1 MLCAACPKVTIFP
14 GVVFICLTLKCP
26 SFATGVFSIEMFRR
40 VAQAFDLAAALSD
53 VAKGLKKKM
62 EDITW
67 AAAIGEIR
75 AAHSITRI
83 HTQTIMSAL
92 RLPFHHVVLPVYH
105 LHRLPIAIPPHR
117 IACKRCW
124 LVLGLWH
131 PKAPILIHRLF
142 YNVEGFS
149 FFVGGTMLHI
159 RLLFFKS
166 VIVPRD
172 WTEKNLAAFL
182 PRWSRA
188 LPRLA
193 CLYIPAAFL
202 VLFIPMTARYSMPKY
217 RKINVKF
224 DAS

>member
-1 MLCAACPKVTIFP
+1 
-14 GVVFICLTLKCP
+14 
-26 SFATGVFSIEMFRR
+26 MFRR
-40 VAQAFDLAAALSD
+40 VAQAFDLAAALGD

-92 RLPFHHVVLPVYH
+92 RLPFHHVLPVYH

-131 PKAPILIHRLF
+131 PKAPILIQRLL

-149 FFVGGTMLHI
+149 FFVGGTMLHS
-159 RLLFFKS
+159 RLLFQNPSLFRATGRRRILRLSCQGDRVRCPGWHVYIFQQLSLCCSYLWLQDIVCPNIVKS
-166 VIVPRD
+166 M
-172 WTEKNLAAFL
+172 
-182 PRWSRA
+182 SS
-188 LPRLA
+188 
-193 CLYIPAAFL
+193 
-202 VLFIPMTARYSMPKY
+202 SMPP
-217 RKINVKF
+217 RKSSWQFWQGIGT
-224 DAS
+224 DLMASTT